1 MTTKIVFNDQGFKD
15 VLLSDGCKELI
26 KSNADQIAKRAGD
39 GYVVDG
45 PMVGYNGTRWIAFVR
60 TDGIEAMI
68 DEAENKTLSKAVK

>member
-1 MTTKIVFNDQGFKD
+1 MKNEIILFENQN
-15 VLLSDGCKELI
+15 I
-26 KSNADQIAKRAGD
+26 KLEVNVQDETVWLNADQIANRAGD

-68 DEAENKTLSKAVK
+68 DEAENKTLSKAVR